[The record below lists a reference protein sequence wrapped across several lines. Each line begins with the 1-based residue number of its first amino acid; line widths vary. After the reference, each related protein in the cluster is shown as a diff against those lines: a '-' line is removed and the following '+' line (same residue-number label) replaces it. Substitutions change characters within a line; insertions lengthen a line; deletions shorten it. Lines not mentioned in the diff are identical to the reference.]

1 MYVCVSVCVC
11 ACVCLPEVQLYRIHN
26 RRVLCMRTFVRV
38 CARLCSSV
46 HVCVYMQMHVSL
58 VIVRV

>member
-1 MYVCVSVCVC
+1 VC